1 MAATTMKHTTDER
14 PLVTIET
21 TVNGQAVRA
30 SIEPRTTLLDFLR
43 DTLNLKG
50 AKRSCDL
57 QVCGA
62 CTVLVDGTPM
72 SSCCTLAYE
81 ANGKQVTTIEGL
93 SRHGSLDP
101 VQQAFIEVGAV
112 QCGFCTSGMIL
123 SAKSLL
129 AENPRPTRDEITAYL
144 GGNLCRCTGYWRIL
158 EAIERASEIAAW
170 DEDQGAGT

>member
-1 MAATTMKHTTDER
+1 MTTATMTCIKEET
-14 PLVTIET
+14 PQIAIEL
-21 TVNGQAVRA
+21 TVNGQAVSA
-30 SIEPRTTLLDFLR
+30 TIEPRTTLLDFIR
-43 DTLNLKG
+43 DHLGLTG

-62 CTVLVDGTPM
+62 CTVLIDGKPV
-72 SSCCTLAYE
+72 SSCCTVAYE

-101 VQQAFIEVGAV
+101 VQQAFIETGAV

-129 AENPRPTRDEITAYL
+129 AENPDPTREEISAYL
-144 GGNLCRCTGYWRIL
+144 SGNLCRCTGYWRII
-158 EAIERASEIAAW
+158 EAVRLAGEKIRGS
-170 DEDQGAGT
+170 DEGGVP